1 LRAGVFGEARRPGQ
15 TVLSG
20 QNFAVRPI
28 HAIVRGSV
36 HPGSTSVN
44 PSASSASSRA
54 ELTLRGLTIGIVITV
69 LFTAANVFFGLKAGL
84 TFSTSIPA
92 AVISM
97 AILKAMRD
105 ATIQENNIVQTV
117 ASAAGTLS
125 SIIFVLPG
133 LIMVGWWTGFPFWM
147 SFGICATGG
156 VLGVMYTIP
165 LRRALVTDSDLPY
178 PEGVACAEVLKVG
191 SGSSEAAAESVES
204 GGAGLKAVLAG
215 SIVSAVFYVVVQTK
229 LFATSV
235 SSYFRIGDKGAAT
248 GFDFSLSFALFAV
261 GHLVGLWVGVAM
273 LFGAVISWSWAVP
286 HFLLLHPETGAAID
300 AAQATWSHYVR
311 FVGAGTIGVAAIW
324 TLAKLV
330 KPVVGGLAGAMAAAR
345 VRKAGQAHTLARTEQ
360 DMPIGIVGLITL
372 LCLIPVALLL
382 WHFSTISGLGGHTWL
397 LVGGGVLF
405 VVILSF
411 LVSTV
416 CGYMAGLIG
425 SSNSPLSG
433 IGILVVI
440 IAALLLVLF
449 VKALVPAEA
458 GKALVAFALFITS
471 IVFAVASIANNNLQD
486 LKTGQLVDATPWK
499 QQAAL
504 VVGVIAGALVIPPV
518 LDLLQHAYGF
528 LGAPGANPAT
538 ALPAPQAGLISAL
551 AQGVIQNNIDWSLI
565 GLGAGIGVAL
575 IVLDAV
581 LASTTKSVRL
591 PPLAVGLGMYLPTST
606 TLMVVVG
613 ALVGAWF
620 DKRAERG
627 PKAEP
632 TKQLGVLL
640 ASGLIVGD
648 SLLGVLV
655 AALVAFTGKPMPLA
669 LVGSGFDT
677 AAIWIGGIV
686 FAGSVV
692 VMYRWIARM
701 GQGTSAR

>member
-1 LRAGVFGEARRPGQ
+1 
-15 TVLSG
+15 
-20 QNFAVRPI
+20 
-28 HAIVRGSV
+28 
-36 HPGSTSVN
+36 
-44 PSASSASSRA
+44 
-54 ELTLRGLTIGIVITV
+54 
-69 LFTAANVFFGLKAGL
+69 
-84 TFSTSIPA
+84 
-92 AVISM
+92 
-97 AILKAMRD
+97 
-105 ATIQENNIVQTV
+105 
-117 ASAAGTLS
+117 
-125 SIIFVLPG
+125 
-133 LIMVGWWTGFPFWM
+133 
-147 SFGICATGG
+147 
-156 VLGVMYTIP
+156 
-165 LRRALVTDSDLPY
+165 
-178 PEGVACAEVLKVG
+178 
-191 SGSSEAAAESVES
+191 
-204 GGAGLKAVLAG
+204 
-215 SIVSAVFYVVVQTK
+215 
-229 LFATSV
+229 
-235 SSYFRIGDKGAAT
+235 AT

-471 IVFAVASIANNNLQD
+471 IVFAGASIANNNLQD
-486 LKTGQLVDATPWK
+486 LKTGQLGDATPWK

-504 VVGVIAGALVIPPV
+504 VVGVIAGALVIPAV
-518 LDLLQHAYGF
+518 LDLLQNAYGF
-528 LGAPGANPAT
+528 LGATGANPAT

-640 ASGLIVGD
+640 ASGLIVGE